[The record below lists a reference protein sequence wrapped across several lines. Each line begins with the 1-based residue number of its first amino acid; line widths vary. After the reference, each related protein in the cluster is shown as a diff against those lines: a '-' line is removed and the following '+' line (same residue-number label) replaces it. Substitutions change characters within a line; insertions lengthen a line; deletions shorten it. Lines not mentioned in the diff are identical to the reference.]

1 MHRFPGLLAA
11 VFAQWVVRAVELD
24 CYFLV
29 LRLHRPNLAPISF
42 VVTDIKAW
50 QARDPPR
57 GSIVFER
64 QCGG

>member
-11 VFAQWVVRAVELD
+11 DFAQWVVRTVELD
-24 CYFLV
+24 CYFSV
-29 LRLHRPNLAPISF
+29 LHLHRPSLAPILF
-42 VVTDIKAW
+42 VVTEIQAW
-50 QARDPPR
+50 QARGPPR